1 MDSTDNA
8 TSALDTIDTV
18 AFKVGIKGY
27 NVDEVDDFLERLSVE
42 VRQLKDLA
50 QQQRQQLRQA
60 AERINQLDTRGPS
73 TPAPVTPAPAAP
85 ALAPVAQAIRTG
97 GAAGAEQVT
106 SMIAMAQRFIEEA
119 QSEAE
124 EKAREFTAAAQE
136 RAREIVNEARSRAED
151 EVNRLNGLKQRLSE
165 DVETLSHQLQAERT
179 RIAQVLAEFTHW
191 VETSL
196 EAGAQASS
204 VAPTRAAPAAPPA
217 PASPPPAPRA
227 PASPPTAAP
236 APPAPSPRPANI
248 PPPAPAPTPNAGEA
262 TIAQPTIGQVLK
274 FDHTSRDDR

>member
-18 AFKVGIKGY
+18 AFKVGLKGY

-60 AERINQLDTRGPS
+60 AERISQLDARGATGPV
-73 TPAPVTPAPAAP
+73 AVTPPPAATAP
-85 ALAPVAQAIRTG
+85 SPAPVAQAILTG
-97 GAAGAEQVT
+97 GAVGAEQVT

-165 DVETLSHQLQAERT
+165 DVETLAHQLDAERT
-179 RIAQVLAEFTHW
+179 RIAQVLAEFTMW

-196 EAGAQASS
+196 EAGAKSSSEAST
-204 VAPTRAAPAAPPA
+204 PTTPPSPTPPA
-217 PASPPPAPRA
+217 
-227 PASPPTAAP
+227 PTAAP
-236 APPAPSPRPANI
+236 APAAAPPRPTNV
-248 PPPAPAPTPNAGEA
+248 PPPAPAPQTNAGPA
-262 TIAQPTIGQVLK
+262 TISQPTIGQVLK
-274 FDHTSRDDR
+274 FDQSSRDDR

>member
-1 MDSTDNA
+1 MDSTENA

-18 AFKVGIKGY
+18 AFKVGLKGY

-60 AERINQLDTRGPS
+60 AERISQLDARGATGPV
-73 TPAPVTPAPAAP
+73 AVTPPAASAATP
-85 ALAPVAQAIRTG
+85 SPAPVAQAIRTG

-165 DVETLSHQLQAERT
+165 DVETLSHQLQAEKT
-179 RIAQVLAEFTHW
+179 RIAQVLAEFTMW

-196 EAGAQASS
+196 QVGAKAS
-204 VAPTRAAPAAPPA
+204 VTPARTAPPA
-217 PASPPPAPRA
+217 PTPHAPT
-227 PASPPTAAP
+227 PEVAP
-236 APPAPSPRPANI
+236 APAAAAPRPTNV
-248 PPPAPAPTPNAGEA
+248 PPPAPAPTSNAGQA
-262 TIAQPTIGQVLK
+262 TTSQPTIGQVLK
-274 FDHTSRDDR
+274 FDQSSRDDR